1 MNWKR
6 ATTDENKNE
15 RKEAIYKAAY
25 TLFKKSGY
33 DKVSFNG
40 IASEAGFTKSNMY
53 RYFSSKEEIFL
64 NVFAKLFE
72 KWFEDYTSRLQS
84 LKQDEDV
91 ETFAKCWVNSFLAHP
106 EFLDLTP
113 LLMVS
118 LEKNS
123 SFEQLVVFKRLSRDL
138 LYRITLEVSR
148 IYTDIK
154 DDKAFRFLTLS
165 YGATANF
172 WAANSHNDA
181 LVKIYQMD
189 EFQDLT
195 PNFEADLTES
205 IEIIIKGLK
214 AN

>member
-1 MNWKR
+1 MNWQR
-6 ATTDENKNE
+6 ARTDENKNE
-15 RKEAIYKAAY
+15 RKEAIYKAAFS
-25 TLFKKSGY
+25 LFKKNGY

-40 IASEAGFTKSNMY
+40 IAAEAGFTKSNMY

-64 NVFAKLFE
+64 NIFANLFEAWFENYTKQLQGLKENEDIQKFAK
-72 KWFEDYTSRLQS
+72 
-84 LKQDEDV
+84 
-91 ETFAKCWVNSFLAHP
+91 AWVSSMMADP
-106 EFLDLTP
+106 DFLDLIP

-123 SFEQLVVFKRLSRDL
+123 SFEQLVVFKRLSMGL

-148 IYTDIK
+148 IYPDIK
-154 DDKAFRFLTLS
+154 DEKAFRFLTLS
-165 YGATANF
+165 YGATANY

-181 LVKIYQMD
+181 LIKIYQMD

-214 AN
+214 AP

>member
-1 MNWKR
+1 MNWQR
-6 ATTDENKNE
+6 ARTDENKNE
-15 RKEAIYKAAY
+15 RKEAIYKAAFS
-25 TLFKKSGY
+25 LFKKSGY

-40 IASEAGFTKSNMY
+40 IAVEAGFTKSNMY
-53 RYFSSKEEIFL
+53 RYFCSKEEIYL
-64 NVFAKLFE
+64 NVFSGLFE
-72 KWFEDYTSRLQS
+72 AWFENYTKRLQG
-84 LKQDEDV
+84 LKENEDIQK
-91 ETFAKCWVNSFLAHP
+91 FAKAWVNSMMADP
-106 EFLDLTP
+106 DFLDLIP

-138 LYRITLEVSR
+138 LYRIALEVSR
-148 IYTDIK
+148 IYPDIK
-154 DDKAFRFLTLS
+154 DEKAFRFLTLS
-165 YGATANF
+165 YGATSNY

-181 LVKIYQMD
+181 LIKIYQMD

-214 AN
+214 AP

>member
-1 MNWKR
+1 MNWQR
-6 ATTDENKNE
+6 ARTDENKNE
-15 RKEAIYKAAY
+15 RKEAIYKAAFS
-25 TLFKKSGY
+25 LFKKNGY

-40 IASEAGFTKSNMY
+40 IAVEAGFTKSNMY

-64 NVFAKLFE
+64 NIFANLFEAWFENYTKQLQGLKENEDIQKFAK
-72 KWFEDYTSRLQS
+72 
-84 LKQDEDV
+84 
-91 ETFAKCWVNSFLAHP
+91 AWVSSMMADP
-106 EFLDLTP
+106 DFLDLIP

-123 SFEQLVVFKRLSRDL
+123 SFEQLVVFKRLSMGL

-148 IYTDIK
+148 IYPDIK
-154 DDKAFRFLTLS
+154 DEKAFRFLTLS
-165 YGATANF
+165 YGATANY

-181 LVKIYQMD
+181 LIKIYQMD

-214 AN
+214 AP

>member
-1 MNWKR
+1 MNWQR
-6 ATTDENKNE
+6 ARTDENKNE
-15 RKEAIYKAAY
+15 RKEAIYKAAFS
-25 TLFKKSGY
+25 LFKKNGY

-40 IASEAGFTKSNMY
+40 IAVEAGFTKSNMY

-64 NVFAKLFE
+64 NIFANLFEAWFENYSKQLQGLKENEDIQKFAK
-72 KWFEDYTSRLQS
+72 
-84 LKQDEDV
+84 
-91 ETFAKCWVNSFLAHP
+91 AWVNSMMADSD
-106 EFLDLTP
+106 FLDLIP

-148 IYTDIK
+148 IYPDIK
-154 DDKAFRFLTLS
+154 DEKAFRFLTLS
-165 YGATANF
+165 YGATANY
-172 WAANSHNDA
+172 WAANSHKDA
-181 LVKIYQMD
+181 LIKIYQMD

-214 AN
+214 AP

>member
-1 MNWKR
+1 MNWQR
-6 ATTDENKNE
+6 ARTDENKNE
-15 RKEAIYKAAY
+15 RKEAIYKAAFS
-25 TLFKKSGY
+25 LFKKNGY

-40 IASEAGFTKSNMY
+40 IAAEAGFTKSNMY

-64 NVFAKLFE
+64 NIFANLFEAWFENYTKQLQGLKENEDIQKFAK
-72 KWFEDYTSRLQS
+72 
-84 LKQDEDV
+84 
-91 ETFAKCWVNSFLAHP
+91 AWVSSMMADP
-106 EFLDLTP
+106 DFLDLIP

-123 SFEQLVVFKRLSRDL
+123 SFEQLVVFKRLSMGL

-148 IYTDIK
+148 IYPDIK
-154 DDKAFRFLTLS
+154 DEKAFRFLTLS
-165 YGATANF
+165 YGATANY

-181 LVKIYQMD
+181 LIKIYQMD

-195 PNFEADLTES
+195 PSFEADLTES

-214 AN
+214 AP